1 MSGRWVRL
9 DPIEPDHSAHQ
20 GRSRSVET
28 EERLAALRV
37 KIIEACA
44 NREPLLGLLDRLDAA
59 ARERPSALD
68 VERLAAAIHEHKQCD
83 FGYCEGIPDHTEDAR
98 GIAAEYARLTEPDA
112 GEGTER

>member
-1 MSGRWVRL
+1 
-9 DPIEPDHSAHQ
+9 
-20 GRSRSVET
+20 VET

-68 VERLAAAIHEHKQCD
+68 VEALAFIRALLSSPVWPADEDIPVPRAIL
-83 FGYCEGIPDHTEDAR
+83 T
-98 GIAAEYARLTEPDA
+98 RLTKPDA

>member
-1 MSGRWVRL
+1 M
-9 DPIEPDHSAHQ
+9 
-20 GRSRSVET
+20 ET

-68 VERLAAAIHEHKQCD
+68 VERLLHAADIALGVQEV
-83 FGYCEGIPDHTEDAR
+83 AR
-98 GIAAEYARLTEPDA
+98 QAGNADLFAALEPLRHAVRAARLTEPDA

>member
-1 MSGRWVRL
+1 
-9 DPIEPDHSAHQ
+9 
-20 GRSRSVET
+20 VET